1 MSELPI
7 LGVLLGNS
15 AGVGPELVAKLAVS
29 NYYADYCR
37 PVIIGDLRMFEHGL
51 KVVGGDVPHYVI
63 SDLSECDWERGYP
76 VLDLKDQDPEQVVYG
91 EANAYCGASDLLQL
105 DTAIELCKAGKIE
118 GFVFGP
124 FHKGA
129 MKMAG
134 LHDES
139 EHTYLAHAFNLTTPF
154 CEVNMMDDL
163 MTVRTTSHIPISDV
177 SANITEQNLREAIEL
192 GEITGESF
200 GHKPRIAVAAL
211 NPHCG
216 ENGLFGREEI
226 EEITPAIEAAKA
238 EGITGV
244 VGPCPPDSV
253 FSQAIGGWYDIVVCM
268 YHDQGHIPLK
278 TVGFVYDR
286 EKQEW
291 KAVEGV
297 NVTLGLPII
306 RASVDHGT
314 DFYHAGKG
322 NGNELSLVNAI
333 KYAVKM
339 TGRAN

>member
-105 DTAIELCKAGKIE
+105 DTAIELCKGGKIE

-216 ENGLFGREEI
+216 EFGLCGREEVDVIKPTI
-226 EEITPAIEAAKA
+226 EKVVKE
-238 EGITGV
+238 TGWNVSGPYSADTLFISALAGDFDV
-244 VGPCPPDSV
+244 VV
-253 FSQAIGGWYDIVVCM
+253 TM
-268 YHDQGHIPLK
+268 YHDQGQIALK
-278 TVGFVYDR
+278 LVGFQRCITVAGGQPYPIATCAHGTAFDKVGKATATTDSFER
-286 EKQEW
+286 AV
-291 KAVEGV
+291 KAVSRMA
-297 NVTLGLPII
+297 IAK
-306 RASVDHGT
+306 RAKK
-314 DFYHAGKG
+314 A
-322 NGNELSLVNAI
+322 
-333 KYAVKM
+333 
-339 TGRAN
+339 

>member
-63 SDLSECDWERGYP
+63 SNLSECDWERGYP

-216 ENGLFGREEI
+216 EFGLCGREEVDVIKPTI
-226 EEITPAIEAAKA
+226 EKVVKE
-238 EGITGV
+238 TGWNVSGPYSADTLFISALAGDFDV
-244 VGPCPPDSV
+244 VV
-253 FSQAIGGWYDIVVCM
+253 TM
-268 YHDQGHIPLK
+268 YHDQGQIALK
-278 TVGFVYDR
+278 LVGFQRCITVAGGQPYPIATCAHGTAFDKVGKATATTDSFER
-286 EKQEW
+286 AV
-291 KAVEGV
+291 KAVSRMA
-297 NVTLGLPII
+297 IAK
-306 RASVDHGT
+306 RAKK
-314 DFYHAGKG
+314 A
-322 NGNELSLVNAI
+322 
-333 KYAVKM
+333 
-339 TGRAN
+339 

>member
-177 SANITEQNLREAIEL
+177 RANITEQNLREAIEL

-216 ENGLFGREEI
+216 EFGLCGREEVDVIKPTI
-226 EEITPAIEAAKA
+226 EKVVKE
-238 EGITGV
+238 TGWNVSGPYSADTLFISALAGDFDV
-244 VGPCPPDSV
+244 VV
-253 FSQAIGGWYDIVVCM
+253 TM
-268 YHDQGHIPLK
+268 YHDQGQIALK
-278 TVGFVYDR
+278 LVGFQRCITVAGGQPYPIATCAHGTAFDKVGKATATTDSFER
-286 EKQEW
+286 AV
-291 KAVEGV
+291 KAVSRMA
-297 NVTLGLPII
+297 IAK
-306 RASVDHGT
+306 RAKK
-314 DFYHAGKG
+314 A
-322 NGNELSLVNAI
+322 
-333 KYAVKM
+333 
-339 TGRAN
+339 

>member
-76 VLDLKDQDPEQVVYG
+76 VLDLKDQDPEKVVYG
-91 EANAYCGASDLLQL
+91 EANEYCGASDLLQL
-105 DTAIELCKAGKIE
+105 DTAIDLCKAGKIE

-163 MTVRTTSHIPISDV
+163 MTVRTTSHIPISEV

-192 GEITGESF
+192 AEITGESF

-216 ENGLFGREEI
+216 EFGLCGREEVDVIQPTI
-226 EEITPAIEAAKA
+226 EKVVKE
-238 EGITGV
+238 TGWNVTGPYSADTLFISALAGDFDV
-244 VGPCPPDSV
+244 VV
-253 FSQAIGGWYDIVVCM
+253 TM
-268 YHDQGHIPLK
+268 YHDQGQIALK
-278 TVGFVYDR
+278 LVGFQRCITVAGGQPYPIATCAHGTAFDKVGKATATTDSFER
-286 EKQEW
+286 AV
-291 KAVEGV
+291 KAVSRMA
-297 NVTLGLPII
+297 IAK
-306 RASVDHGT
+306 RAKK
-314 DFYHAGKG
+314 A
-322 NGNELSLVNAI
+322 
-333 KYAVKM
+333 
-339 TGRAN
+339 